1 MSFYERV
8 ARPLFFRLE
17 PETAHRLAMA
27 GLMLAGRVAG
37 GVRVL
42 DLLFDYCDCR
52 LEIDV
57 LGLHFSNPVGLAAG
71 YDKNGVAM
79 RELAALGFGH
89 LEVGTVTPLPQPG
102 NPTPRVFRLPE
113 DQAVINRMGF
123 PNQGVERILPRLKR
137 ARRHPASVP
146 LGVNIGKGRDTP
158 LGAAAEDYS
167 GLFQRLHPYAD
178 FVVVNVSSPNTLGLR
193 ELQAEE
199 ALRALLGELTELRRN
214 LCPGIPLLVKI
225 APDLTWS
232 EIDGVLE
239 VIAACGIG
247 GIVATNTTVS
257 RGGLVSRRS
266 ARLEKGGVSG
276 APLRQRSTEIIR
288 YIHQQTAGALPIV
301 GVGGVDSAQSA
312 LEKIQAGASLVQVYT
327 GLVYRG
333 PGLVRAINRGI
344 AQRMAELGVTSLAE
358 LVGQAG

>member
-1 MSFYERV
+1 MPLYERV
-8 ARPLFFRLE
+8 VRPLFFRLE
-17 PETAHRLAMA
+17 PETAHRLAMV
-27 GLMLAGRVAG
+27 GLRLAGRIPRG
-37 GVRVL
+37 TRVL
-42 DLLFDYCDCR
+42 DVFFDYSDSR

-57 LGLHFSNPVGLAAG
+57 LGLHFPNPVGLAAG
-71 YDKNGVAM
+71 YDKNSVAV

-123 PNQGVERILPRLKR
+123 PNEGVESILPRLKR
-137 ARRHPASVP
+137 ARRHQLQVP

-158 LGAAAEDYS
+158 LDTAGEDYCR
-167 GLFQRLHPYAD
+167 LFECVHPYAD

-193 ELQAEE
+193 ELQARST
-199 ALRALLGELTELRRN
+199 LRALLGELTELRRS
-214 LCPGIPLLVKI
+214 LCPDIPLLVKI

-239 VIAACGIG
+239 VVSSCGIG
-247 GIVATNTTVS
+247 GIVATNTTVG
-257 RGGLVSRRS
+257 RGGLVCRRS
-266 ARLEKGGVSG
+266 ARLEKGGLSG
-276 APLRQRSTEIIR
+276 VPLRQRSTEIIR
-288 YIHQQTAGALPIV
+288 YVHQQTAGALPII

-327 GLVYRG
+327 GLVFRG

-344 AQRMAELGVTSLAE
+344 AQKMAELGVTSLGE
-358 LVGQAG
+358 LVGQTG